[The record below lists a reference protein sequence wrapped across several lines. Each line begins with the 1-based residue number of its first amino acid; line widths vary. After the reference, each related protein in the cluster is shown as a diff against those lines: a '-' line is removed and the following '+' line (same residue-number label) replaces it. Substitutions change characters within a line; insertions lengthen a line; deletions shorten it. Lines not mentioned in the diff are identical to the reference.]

1 MNRLQPLSEV
11 FLYASPENAYV
22 HVRLGNIQLHW
33 RAGVHRCAKR
43 VLNKTLSKEPGHEK
57 TSAK

>member
-1 MNRLQPLSEV
+1 MNRLQPMSEV
-11 FLYASPENAYV
+11 FLYASPENAYL

-43 VLNKTLSKEPGHEK
+43 VLKETISKGSGNEK

>member
-11 FLYASPENAYV
+11 FLYASPENAYL

-33 RAGVHRCAKR
+33 RAGVQRCAKR
-43 VLNKTLSKEPGHEK
+43 MLSETSSKESGHEK
-57 TSAK
+57 ASAK

>member
-1 MNRLQPLSEV
+1 MKRLQPMSEV
-11 FLYASPENAYV
+11 FLYASPENAYM
-22 HVRLGNIQLHW
+22 HVRVGNIQLHW

-43 VLNKTLSKEPGHEK
+43 FLNDTFSKEPGNEK